1 MRRRLLLLLDGGP
14 QRLLPRARIRYL
26 VGESGSFRPSR
37 LEASLFNKD
46 PRLGIAA

>member
-1 MRRRLLLLLDGGP
+1 MRRLLHLVDAEGP